1 MFALK
6 SRNRK
11 ESVNVYGPV
20 FTCLRPDLVKG
31 KLFMLPLNSLLK
43 RSRAGNSH
51 NKPHNGSERPAKRRL
66 GHVRR
71 ETSVPLSSWKKI
83 SSLVILY
90 KEVWRPHFTRKSD
103 LSQRVE
109 MAHSEQY
116 TESREALPA
125 ALGPALCSQ
134 RVFSWQ
140 LSAPWLGPSI
150 LLLNTWRTPICL
162 LPVPGPSPWDQRGD
176 FHAGDATE
184 YTHTRT
190 AHKQLSVCFHWESFD
205 LLKEP
210 LLWKPNEKI
219 IEWNLFAFHPFLTLV
234 PVRSEPCR
242 PPFSSGSCKFD
253 KNTKGPF
260 SSLCQL
266 QLDKLPCIQSGAVTS
281 LSVFHTN
288 YVSGPFLMH
297 TDNQMTLQQ
306 SQHGLLHWFIH
317 HSEYA

>member
-1 MFALK
+1 MA
-6 SRNRK
+6 
-11 ESVNVYGPV
+11 V
-20 FTCLRPDLVKG
+20 FTCLSPDLVKG
-31 KLFMLPLNSLLK
+31 KLFMLPLNSLLQ

-51 NKPHNGSERPAKRRL
+51 NNPHNGSERPAKRCL

-71 ETSVPLSSWKKI
+71 ETSAPLSSWKKI

-90 KEVWRPHFTRKSD
+90 KEVWRARFTRKSD

-109 MAHSEQY
+109 MARSEQY

-134 RVFSWQ
+134 SFFSWQ
-140 LSAPWLGPSI
+140 LCAPWLGPSI
-150 LLLNTWRTPICL
+150 LSLNTWRAPICL
-162 LPVPGPSPWDQRGD
+162 LPVRGLSPWDQRGG

-184 YTHTRT
+184 YTYTRT
-190 AHKQLSVCFHWESFD
+190 GHKQLSVCFHWESFD

-234 PVRSEPCR
+234 PARSEPCR

-288 YVSGPFLMH
+288 YVSGPFLMYR
-297 TDNQMTLQQ
+297 DNQMALQQ

-317 HSEYA
+317 RSEYA